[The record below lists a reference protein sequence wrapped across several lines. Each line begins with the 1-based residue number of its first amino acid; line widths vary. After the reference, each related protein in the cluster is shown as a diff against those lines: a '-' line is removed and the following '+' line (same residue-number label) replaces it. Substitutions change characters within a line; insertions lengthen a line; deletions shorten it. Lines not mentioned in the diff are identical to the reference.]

1 MEPSRLTVVEG
12 SYSLHPVLAGAYDLR
27 VLLRI
32 SPQMQ
37 SGRILARNGEA
48 MHRRFMEQWVPLENA
63 YFEATGIDTRCDLR
77 GCTAQ
82 DGSVSWE
89 ELP

>member
-1 MEPSRLTVVEG
+1 M
-12 SYSLHPVLAGAYDLR
+12 LAGAYDLR

-32 SPQMQ
+32 PAEMQ

-48 MHRRFMEQWVPLENA
+48 MHRRFMELWVPLENA
-63 YFEATGIDTRCDLR
+63 YFEATKIDMRCDLR